1 MDAADSAAAVQENT
15 AGTTAATAAATIAEN
30 TKTAETVSCLE
41 IKSRESETT
50 SPEIRLL
57 ILGSVSPCRESR
69 GWDGAKTDDPL
80 RV

>member
-15 AGTTAATAAATIAEN
+15 AGTTAATAATIAEN

-50 SPEIRLL
+50 GPEIRLL